1 MTPQKAGH
9 ERAYRWLLRLYPAD
23 FRARFADE
31 MVQLFGDQ
39 LRDARTGGA
48 SFGTFTTW
56 LRTLGDLAVTAT
68 SERAR
73 RDRTVAHSLSVAP
86 STSSRV
92 LGLAGILGGGILVAA
107 FFDFIPWGPDLFN
120 LRLVLFNAGAMAIVV
135 AVHRRQAS
143 VAPTLALLAA
153 VPAFLANAWYL
164 VMIVRVVAQPGSPGP
179 GDFGPNFDLAAIA
192 LWLTDA
198 WFGIVTFRLKVVS
211 RLAALAVAVGSFLAL
226 DGMNRLGL
234 TSEANPTIFGP
245 LSLLGIALAGIGWM
259 VLGIDV
265 ATRRRPLKSHEAA
278 PPEVRPRG

>member
-1 MTPQKAGH
+1 MIPRNAGH
-9 ERAYRWLLRLYPAD
+9 ERVYRGLLRLYPAD
-23 FRARFADE
+23 FRARFANE

-48 SFGTFTTW
+48 SLGSFTIW

-73 RDRTVAHSLSVAP
+73 RDRTVAHSLSAP
-86 STSSRV
+86 PSSSSRV
-92 LGLAGILGGGILVAA
+92 LGAIGILGGGILVAA

-135 AVHRRQAS
+135 AVHRRQVSA
-143 VAPTLALLAA
+143 APRLALLAA

-164 VMIVRVVAQPGSPGP
+164 IMIVRVVAQPGPPGS

-198 WFGIVTFRLKVVS
+198 WFGIVTFRLRIVS
-211 RLAALAVAVGSFLAL
+211 RWAALAVGVGSFLAFG
-226 DGMNRLGL
+226 GMNRLGL

-245 LSLLGIALAGIGWM
+245 LSLLGIALAGIGWIL
-259 VLGIDV
+259 LGIDV
-265 ATRRRPLKSHEAA
+265 ATRRRPLKAHESA
-278 PPEVRPRG
+278 PPEVRPGG